1 MHETPQKPTPPAT
14 AKPVPATGQ
23 AAAREARLKV
33 ALKANMARRKEQAKA
48 RHAPDKNTKD

>member
-23 AAAREARLKV
+23 AAARESRLKV